1 MMGVLFHVDARATR
15 YEKEHEKGCSDMADQ
30 SSRIQALENRLQ
42 ALESGGGQP
51 AGGQPAGSQEGPEV
65 SPYDAA
71 QVQAF
76 LQGALAGA
84 SYAQSVPAPPGQEGA
99 GVQFLSIFSCPS
111 GGGWNPTK
119 YDSFFWC
126 KSRFV
131 CNPQSLSCL
140 C

>member
-1 MMGVLFHVDARATR
+1 MTNPG
-15 YEKEHEKGCSDMADQ
+15 GSD
-30 SSRIQALENRLQ
+30 RLTELERRLA
-42 ALESGGGQP
+42 ALESGGQQSSQSGQHGG
-51 AGGQPAGSQEGPEV
+51 AQQSGGQEGGPAAQV

-84 SYAQSVPAPPGQEGA
+84 SYAQSVPTSGGQQGA

-111 GGGWNPTK
+111 GGGWNPTR